1 MNETMIHQSPRANIR
16 GRRISVIRPSTQD
29 IKKTMN
35 FVNQDKFLAN
45 LNEKIENDAIL
56 QQNKGFLQDYI
67 MDFIDEKKEED
78 DMSNMIKK
86 LKKIMNGLENFTK
99 T

>member
-1 MNETMIHQSPRANIR
+1 ME
-16 GRRISVIRPSTQD
+16 
-29 IKKTMN
+29 
-35 FVNQDKFLAN
+35 
-45 LNEKIENDAIL
+45 EEENDCNKKKIAL
-56 QQNKGFLQDYI
+56 QNKKCLSFSVNPIEVTKQAIPQDYI

-99 T
+99 S

>member
-1 MNETMIHQSPRANIR
+1 M
-16 GRRISVIRPSTQD
+16 
-29 IKKTMN
+29 
-35 FVNQDKFLAN
+35 
-45 LNEKIENDAIL
+45 NEKIENDAIL